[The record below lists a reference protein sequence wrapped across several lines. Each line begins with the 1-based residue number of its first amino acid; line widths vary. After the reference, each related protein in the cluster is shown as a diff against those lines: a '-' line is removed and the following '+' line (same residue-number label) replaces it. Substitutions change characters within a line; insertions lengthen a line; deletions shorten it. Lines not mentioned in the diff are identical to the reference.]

1 MTLYNGRFWAA
12 PISIFIATYA
22 IPAYKREKIVHGLEI
37 GVASLG
43 HICFLVY
50 HGKLKKREIPQFK
63 KKCEIPII
71 KNSLKSHYLKQC
83 KMPN

>member
-1 MTLYNGRFWAA
+1 MTKEPIMVRLDRCSIMHDLKCNDLVNGRFWAA

-50 HGKLKKREIPQFK
+50 HGKLK
-63 KKCEIPII
+63 
-71 KNSLKSHYLKQC
+71 SVKSHNLK
-83 KMPN
+83 KV